1 MQLIDLEQLEDCY
14 LFQFRTK
21 VFFKD
26 KVTRSLVQSRE
37 YIPRMATCKQFIE
50 LNRIEQRANHFK
62 RYGESHPERSISV
75 DENFNRAEFKITVL
89 CPTRESQIER
99 FYKHWDN
106 ALKNKFSDRAHV
118 GAKGWKKLQDR
129 KTGKTYLQITLVE
142 SDNPF
147 DAFTASSIAEDLFP
161 GKVFGEENA

>member
-1 MQLIDLEQLEDCY
+1 MQLVTVDRLEHCH
-14 LFQFRTK
+14 LFEFRTK

-26 KVTRSLVQSRE
+26 EETRSLVQSRE
-37 YIPRMATCKQFIE
+37 YTPRMATCKQFIE

-75 DENFNRAEFKITVL
+75 DENFNRAEFKIGVP
-89 CPTRESQIER
+89 CPTKESQIER
-99 FYKHWDN
+99 FFDDWDD
-106 ALKNKFSDRAHV
+106 ALESKFSDLAHV
-118 GAKGWKKLQDR
+118 ECKGWKKVQR
-129 KTGKTYLQITLVE
+129 AGKWYLIVTVVE